1 MIYKRI
7 VTCFVVVVLCFNV
20 IYGTA
25 FAANKPAVSP
35 QNPAQP
41 VLIKTKSA
49 ILIEQ
54 STGKVLYEMN
64 PHEKLAP
71 ASITKIMTELLVLEA
86 IENKTISFDD
96 KVTCSEHAASMGGS
110 DIWLE
115 PNEVM
120 TVRDLF
126 KAMTINSANDAA
138 VALAEKVAGTE
149 QAFVNMMN
157 EKAKELSMNDTFFV
171 NSNGLD
177 TKGQLASASDVAIMS
192 RELLKH
198 REIFSY
204 CTVWMDT
211 LRGGKTALYNT
222 NKLIRFY
229 NGANGL
235 KTGSTGAAGYCI
247 SATALRGNM
256 QLIAVVMG
264 SDNSDDRFN
273 SAKNLLDYGFTNWA
287 AVTPK
292 LPSQSMQVRVLK
304 GVMQSV
310 QVVFGENKLVLVDKG
325 KEKKIE
331 QKISLI
337 TDVLAPVDKGQILGQ
352 ITLWV
357 DGKNIGVIPLIANQ
371 SIDKLTFGRAFFNLF
386 KGFVSG

>member
-1 MIYKRI
+1 MIYKKI
-7 VTCFVVVVLCFNV
+7 AACFLTIVLCLNV
-20 IYGTA
+20 IGGAA
-25 FAANKPAVSP
+25 FAADKTAQPP
-35 QNPAQP
+35 QNTVQP
-41 VLIKTKSA
+41 VILKTKSA

-64 PHEKLAP
+64 AHEKLPP

-126 KAMTINSANDAA
+126 KAMAINSANDAA

-157 EKAKELSMNDTFFV
+157 EKVKELSMNDTFFV

-177 TKGQLASASDVAIMS
+177 AKGHLTSAYDVAIVS

-198 REIFSY
+198 KEIFSY

-211 LRGGKTALYNT
+211 LREGKTALYNT
-222 NKLIRFY
+222 NRLIRFY

-235 KTGSTGAAGYCI
+235 KTGSTGTAGYCV

-256 QLIAVVMG
+256 QLIAVIMG

-273 SAKNLLDYGFTNWA
+273 SAKNLLEYGFTNWA

-304 GVMQSV
+304 GVMKSV
-310 QVVFGENKLVLVDKG
+310 EIVPGENIGVLVDKG

-331 QKISLI
+331 QKISLV

-357 DGKNIGVIPLIANQ
+357 DGKNIGAIPLIAKQ
-371 SIDKLTFGRAFFNLF
+371 SVDKLTFGRAFLNLI
-386 KGFVSG
+386 KGFVCG